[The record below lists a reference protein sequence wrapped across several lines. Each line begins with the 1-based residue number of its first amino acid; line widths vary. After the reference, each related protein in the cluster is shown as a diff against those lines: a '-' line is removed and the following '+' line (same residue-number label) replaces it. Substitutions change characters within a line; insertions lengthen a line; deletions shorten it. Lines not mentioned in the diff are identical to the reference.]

1 MKKRL
6 KLSFYIVAGS
16 YTALFL
22 ISFLMLGKFDGNMVG
37 ICGFILGFILL
48 FAALPFH
55 KLVYFGG
62 RGLMGV
68 QSPEIPGDEHLHHK
82 IHKQYEKEQI
92 GQNQGSSQRQD
103 VLTIAGISII
113 LIAVFLV

>member
-1 MKKRL
+1 MMGRL
-6 KLSFYIVAGS
+6 KLSFYIVVGS
-16 YTALFL
+16 YAALFL
-22 ISFLMLGKFDGNMVG
+22 ILFLMIGKFDGNMVG
-37 ICGFILGFILL
+37 IWGLILGFILL

-55 KLVYFGG
+55 KIVYFGG
-62 RGLMGV
+62 RGLMGA
-68 QSPEIPGDEHLHHK
+68 QSPEIPGDEHLYHK
-82 IHKQYEKEQI
+82 IHKQYDKEQI

>member
-1 MKKRL
+1 MKRSL
-6 KLSFYIVAGS
+6 KLSFYIVIGS
-16 YTALFL
+16 YAALFL
-22 ISFLMLGKFDGNMVG
+22 ILFLMIGKFDGNMVG
-37 ICGFILGFILL
+37 IWGLILGFILL

-68 QSPEIPGDEHLHHK
+68 QAPEIPGDEHLHHK

-92 GQNQGSSQRQD
+92 VKNQGSSQRQD
-103 VLTIAGISII
+103 ILTIAGISII
-113 LIAVFLV
+113 LIAVFLI

>member
-1 MKKRL
+1 MRRL
-6 KLSFYIVAGS
+6 KLSFYIVGGS
-16 YTALFL
+16 YAALFL
-22 ISFLMLGKFDGNMVG
+22 ILFLMIGKFDGNMVG
-37 ICGFILGFILL
+37 IWGLILGFILL

-82 IHKQYEKEQI
+82 IHKQYEKEQS
-92 GQNQGSSQRQD
+92 GQNPKAASQRQD